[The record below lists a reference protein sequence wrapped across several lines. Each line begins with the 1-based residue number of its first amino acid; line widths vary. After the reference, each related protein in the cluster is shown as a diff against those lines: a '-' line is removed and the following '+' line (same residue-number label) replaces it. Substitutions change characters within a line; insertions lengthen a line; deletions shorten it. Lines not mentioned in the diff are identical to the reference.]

1 MAGKAKD
8 ITGYT
13 TESGITVIKR
23 VENKGTKPQWLCK
36 CFCGNEFITRA
47 DALKSGHTK
56 SCGCLQK
63 KKAKEIITAWN
74 KSIALDLTNK
84 KFGKLTALEP
94 TDKRSG
100 TSIIW
105 TCKCECGNYCEVSA
119 AHLTE
124 YHGTQSCGCVQSKG
138 EAKIKQILEK
148 NNIPYTSQFSISSC
162 IFPDTNYPARFDF
175 YVNNQYMIEYDGNVH
190 YYSNGY
196 GWNNE
201 DNLTKVKNHDIIKN
215 EWCKNNN
222 IPLIRIPYTI
232 YDNLSLDDLLLE
244 TSKYIVKGDNNE

>member
-36 CFCGNEFITRA
+36 CFC
-47 DALKSGHTK
+47 
-56 SCGCLQK
+56 
-63 KKAKEIITAWN
+63 
-74 KSIALDLTNK
+74 
-84 KFGKLTALEP
+84 
-94 TDKRSG
+94 
-100 TSIIW
+100 
-105 TCKCECGNYCEVSA
+105 EVSA

-124 YHGTQSCGCVQSKG
+124 HHGTQSCGCIQSKG

-148 NNIPYTSQFSISSC
+148 NNIPYISQFSISSC

-175 YVNNQYMIEYDGNVH
+175 YVNNQYIIEYDGNVH

>member
-23 VENKGTKPQWLCK
+23 VENKGAKPQWLCK
-36 CFCGNEFITRA
+36 CFCGNSFIVRA

-63 KKAKEIITAWN
+63 KKAKETITAWN
-74 KSIALDLTNK
+74 KSIALDLTGK

-94 TDKRSG
+94 TDKRSS

-105 TCKCECGNYCEVSA
+105 KCECECGNYCEISA
-119 AHLTE
+119 SHLTE
-124 YHGTQSCGCVQSKG
+124 RHGTQSCGCVQSKG

-148 NNIPYTSQFSISSC
+148 NNISYTSQFSISSC
-162 IFPDTNYPARFDF
+162 IFPDNSISANKYI
-175 YVNNQYMIEYDGNVH
+175 IEYDGNVH

-244 TSKYIVKGDNNE
+244 ISKYIVKGDNNE